1 MSAQIPHRTFSL
13 QQAQALVKDL
23 HQPNPWIY
31 WTDFLTSVLIG
42 HALFQATLFAPD
54 WLTIENSLLL
64 WTVRASLFVMTGL
77 FFLRAT
83 IFTHEMVHFRKG
95 TFTGFRAAWNLL
107 CGIPFLIPSFTYYP
121 HIDHHRRKSYGT
133 EEDGEYLELSHS
145 SRWAIVGY
153 LSLSFVIPLVA
164 FFRFAV
170 LSPVGWF
177 FPSIH
182 QWSFKHLST
191 MVMDPMYIRP
201 LNQGSVARTRF
212 IQEVACAIF
221 CWGFVLKGPLL
232 MGLMVDPLWIQAYLM
247 GAFVVLLNSVR
258 TLGAHRWTSEG
269 EELSFEEQLLDS
281 LNYPYRPWITELWGP
296 VGTRYHA
303 LHHLFP
309 TLPYHNLGIA
319 HRRLMESLPAD
330 SLYRKTVRV
339 SLLAELRALWGR
351 AAEHEKSARE
361 KANGEKAVV
370 ERKMAA

>member
-1 MSAQIPHRTFSL
+1 MTAATRRSFSI
-13 QQAQALVKDL
+13 QQAQSIVKDL

-31 WTDFLTSVLIG
+31 WTDFLTSVLLG
-42 HALFQATLFAPD
+42 HALFQVTLFAPK
-54 WLTIENSLLL
+54 WLQTESGLLF
-64 WTVRASLFVMTGL
+64 WSIRTMLFVVTGL

-95 TFTGFRAAWNLL
+95 TFSGFRIAWNML

-133 EEDGEYLELSHS
+133 DEDGEYLELSHN

-153 LSLSFVIPLVA
+153 LSLSLIIPPIA

-170 LSPVGWF
+170 LSPLGWF
-177 FPSIH
+177 FPGIH
-182 QWSFKHLST
+182 AWSFKHLST
-191 MVMDPMYIRP
+191 MVMDPMYVRP
-201 LNQGSVARTRF
+201 LGNVAFARTRF
-212 IQEVACAIF
+212 IQELACAAF
-221 CWGFVLKGPLL
+221 CWGFILKGPLL
-232 MGLMVDPLWIQAYLM
+232 MGLVVDPLWIQAYLM
-247 GAFVVLLNSVR
+247 GVFVIFLNSVR

-281 LNYPYRPWITELWGP
+281 LNYPHRPWFTELWGP

-319 HRRLMESLPAD
+319 HRRLMDHLPPD
-330 SLYRKTVRV
+330 SLYRETVRI
-339 SLLAELRALWGR
+339 SLLSELRELWKR
-351 AAEHEKSARE
+351 AAMYERNVATEKPEESR
-361 KANGEKAVV
+361 
-370 ERKMAA
+370 RAA

>member
-1 MSAQIPHRTFSL
+1 MTAQTSHRSFSI
-13 QQAQALVKDL
+13 QQAQSIVKDL
-23 HQPNPWIY
+23 HKPNPWIY
-31 WTDFLTSVLIG
+31 WADFLTSVLMG

-54 WLTIENSLLL
+54 WLKVENS
-64 WTVRASLFVMTGL
+64 VLFWSIRVGLFFATGL

-95 TFTGFRAAWNLL
+95 TFTGFRVAWNLL

-153 LSLSFVIPLVA
+153 LSLSFVIPIIA
-164 FFRFAV
+164 FFRFAI
-170 LSPVGWF
+170 LSPLGWF
-177 FPSIH
+177 VPGIY

-201 LNQGSVARTRF
+201 FNNGSVARTRF

-221 CWGFVLKGPLL
+221 CWGFVLKGPLV
-232 MGLMVDPLWIQAYLM
+232 MGVMVDPLWIQAYLM
-247 GAFVVLLNSVR
+247 GVYVIFLNSVR

-281 LNYPYRPWITELWGP
+281 LNYPYRPWFTELWGP

-319 HRRLMESLPAD
+319 HRRLMANLPAD
-330 SLYRKTVRV
+330 SLYRQTERL
-339 SLLAELRALWGR
+339 SLLSEMVQLWQRAK
-351 AAEHEKSARE
+351 EHERGVAPKST
-361 KANGEKAVV
+361 V
-370 ERKMAA
+370 ERRMAA

>member
-1 MSAQIPHRTFSL
+1 MTTQTSHRFFSI
-13 QQAQALVKDL
+13 QQAQSIVKDL
-23 HQPNPWIY
+23 HKPNPWIY
-31 WTDFLTSVLIG
+31 WIDFLTSVLIG
-42 HALFQATLFAPD
+42 HALFQATLFAPN
-54 WLTIENSLLL
+54 WLTAESSLVF
-64 WTVRASLFVMTGL
+64 WGVRAGLFFVTGL

-95 TFTGFRAAWNLL
+95 TFIGFRAVWNLL

-133 EEDGEYLELSHS
+133 EDDGEYLELSHS

-153 LSLSFVIPLVA
+153 LSLSLIIPIIA

-170 LSPVGWF
+170 LSPLGWF
-177 FPSIH
+177 FPGIY
-182 QWSFKHLST
+182 QLSFKHLST
-191 MVMDPMYIRP
+191 MVMDPMDIRP
-201 LNQGSVARTRF
+201 FNNGSVARTRF

-221 CWGFVLKGPLL
+221 CWGFVLKGPLV

-247 GAFVVLLNSVR
+247 GVYVLFLNSVR

-269 EELSFEEQLLDS
+269 EEFSFEEQLLDS
-281 LNYPYRPWITELWGP
+281 LNYPYRPWFTELWGP

-319 HRRLMESLPAD
+319 HRRLMANLPAD

-339 SLLAELRALWGR
+339 SLLSEMVQLWKR
-351 AAEHEKSARE
+351 AAQHEQGATQESTVDQR
-361 KANGEKAVV
+361 
-370 ERKMAA
+370 MAA

>member
-1 MSAQIPHRTFSL
+1 MFPTTTNRSFSL
-13 QQAQALVKDL
+13 QQAQSIVKDL
-23 HQPNPWIY
+23 HKPNPWIY
-31 WTDFLTSVLIG
+31 WTDFLVTVLAG
-42 HALFQATLFAPD
+42 HALFQATLFAPT
-54 WLTIENSLLL
+54 WLKVESSLAF
-64 WTVRASLFVMTGL
+64 WGIRTALFAVTGL
-77 FFLRAT
+77 CFLRAT

-145 SRWAIVGY
+145 SRWAIIGF
-153 LSLSFVIPLVA
+153 LSLSFVIPIVA
-164 FFRFAV
+164 FIRFAV
-170 LSPVGWF
+170 LSPLGWL
-177 FPSIH
+177 FPGIH

-201 LNQGSVARTRF
+201 LNNGSVARTRF
-212 IQEVACAIF
+212 IQEVACALF

-232 MGLMVDPLWIQAYLM
+232 MGLAVDPLWIQAYLM
-247 GAFVVLLNSVR
+247 GAFVVFLNSVR
-258 TLGAHRWTSEG
+258 TLGAHRWTGDG

-281 LNYPYRPWITELWGP
+281 LNYPYRAWITELWGP

-319 HRRLMESLPAD
+319 HRRLMAQLPAD
-330 SLYRKTVRV
+330 SIYRQTVRV
-339 SLLAELRALWGR
+339 SLLAELRELWNR
-351 AAEHEKSARE
+351 AKAHEQT
-361 KANGEKAVV
+361 GGQTV
-370 ERKMAA
+370 EAPRRMAA